1 MRIAVIAHGLHVA
14 GGRSV
19 ATNIIVAL
27 GRVRPSREYLFVVPD
42 DEGYRELAF
51 PARSQVVYYRR
62 NLGAF
67 GRMVFDLLQ
76 LPKVLRAFRPEVIF
90 ALGNFGVAHSRVP
103 QAILFHK
110 PQLVY
115 PSSSSRRERLAKRF
129 NNWLMGLQLQRSLNN
144 NALVFCQTET
154 ICRRF
159 RAMFGFYQGEI
170 GLFPNAV
177 STRVNSDAEV
187 ESEPPAV
194 CQGVGD
200 KFVLFALTR
209 YYPHKNLEV
218 LIETFDQYREA
229 LSDICCLLTI
239 EPGQHPGARDLLQE
253 IDRRNLQDKIINVG
267 NLDQRQL
274 PQYYRHVGALILPT
288 LLESFSATYIEAMA
302 LDCPILT
309 SDLDFAREICADAA
323 VYFDPNSPESVKNAI
338 IRLRDDHELR
348 QRLVNRGQHRLTQF
362 ETSWD
367 KLTESAMTKIETF
380 VRRMAKAAS

>member
-1 MRIAVIAHGLHVA
+1 MRIAIIAHGLYVA

-19 ATNIIVAL
+19 ATNIIEAL
-27 GRVRPSREYLFVVPD
+27 GRVRPTREYLFVVPD
-42 DEGYRELAF
+42 DEGYRELTF

-62 NLGAF
+62 KWGAF

-76 LPKVLRAFRPEVIF
+76 LPKLLRVFRPEAIF
-90 ALGNFGVAHSRVP
+90 ALGNFGVAYSEAP

-110 PQLVY
+110 PQFVY
-115 PSSSSRRERLAKRF
+115 PTVRSNRERLAKRF
-129 NNWLMGLQLQRSLNN
+129 TNWLIGVQLQRSLHNT
-144 NALVFCQTET
+144 AVVFCQTET
-154 ICRRF
+154 MCRRF
-159 RAMFGFYQGEI
+159 REVFGFYQGEI
-170 GLFPNAV
+170 ELFPNAV
-177 STRVNSDAEV
+177 STRVKAHAEMD
-187 ESEPPAV
+187 SEPPAA
-194 CQGVGD
+194 CQGVGA

-218 LIETFDQYREA
+218 LIETFDRYRES

-239 EPGQHPGARDLLQE
+239 EPEQHPGARELLRE
-253 IDRRNLQDKIINVG
+253 IIHRNLQDKIINVG

-288 LLESFSATYIEAMA
+288 VLESFSATYIEAMA
-302 LDCPILT
+302 LECPILT

-338 IRLRDDHELR
+338 VRLRDDHELR
-348 QRLVNRGQHRLTQF
+348 RRLVNRGQQRLTQF

-367 KLTESAMTKIETF
+367 TLTESAMIKIETC
-380 VRRMAKAAS
+380 VQRMVKTAA